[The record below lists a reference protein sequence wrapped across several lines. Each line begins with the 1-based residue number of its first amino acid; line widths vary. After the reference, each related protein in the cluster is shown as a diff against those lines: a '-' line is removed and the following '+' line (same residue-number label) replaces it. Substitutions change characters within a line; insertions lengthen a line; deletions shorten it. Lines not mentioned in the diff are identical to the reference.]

1 MKVRTTNRRGVYPHY
16 CVRIGIDF
24 WLRGFL
30 PGHLAW
36 SVVNKG
42 THHYLH
48 FCWDIIATMLAA
60 TIRAAGTNVPRRQV

>member
-1 MKVRTTNRRGVYPHY
+1 MKVGTTNRRGVHPHY
-16 CVRIGIDF
+16 RVRIGIDF
-24 WLRGFL
+24 WLRSFL

-48 FCWDIIATMLAA
+48 ICWDITATMPAA
-60 TIRAAGTNVPRRQV
+60 TIRAGGADVPSRQV